1 MPTIGQLGG
10 ALRWQ
15 GRSPHRLQTE
25 GPACSP
31 PQLSHEFW
39 SATILMLLWIDAWVG
54 YGAMEALATAP

>member
-15 GRSPHRLQTE
+15 GRSSHRLQTE

-31 PQLSHEFW
+31 PQLSHGFW
-39 SATILMLLWIDAWVG
+39 SATILMLLWI
-54 YGAMEALATAP
+54 